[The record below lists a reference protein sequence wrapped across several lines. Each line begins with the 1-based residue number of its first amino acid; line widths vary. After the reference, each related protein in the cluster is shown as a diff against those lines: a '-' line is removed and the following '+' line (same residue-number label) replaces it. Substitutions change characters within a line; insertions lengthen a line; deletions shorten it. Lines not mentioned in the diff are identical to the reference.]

1 MKGFRMTETEVKYLS
16 GLIDADGSIG
26 FEFTNKRVYL
36 ALSLIAADSID
47 QHGFVKALPETT
59 GYGTVCEK
67 TRSVETWSKVSVW
80 KVTKAKDLEMLLP
93 RLIKH
98 MVIKGK
104 HFQRMF
110 EMWQKYRS
118 TVLDDII
125 IEQLRTF
132 VKASRADAGPVKP
145 KKHPTWAW
153 VAGYLD
159 GDGSFVYKK
168 APSQSTPRMFVQA
181 TAHENDKVSLELLHK
196 AFGGILSSRGKTCP
210 HIWDWKHS
218 LGRDNNSFALHFLTK
233 VHRHLRLKKHKVET
247 MLAVCHFRTRTD

>member
-1 MKGFRMTETEVKYLS
+1 MTETEVKYLA

-36 ALSLIAADSID
+36 ALSLISAESID
-47 QHGFVKALPETT
+47 RHGFVKSLPELT
-59 GYGTVCEK
+59 GAGTVCEK
-67 TRSVETWSKVSVW
+67 TRSVETWAKVAVW

-104 HFQRMF
+104 HFQRML
-110 EMWQKYRS
+110 EKWLEYRS
-118 TVLDDII
+118 IVLEEHI
-125 IEQLRTF
+125 IEQLRLF
-132 VKASRADAGPVKP
+132 AKMSRSDAGPVKP

-159 GDGSFVYKK
+159 GDGSFVYKQ
-168 APSQSTPRMFVQA
+168 APSHNTPRMFVQA
-181 TAHENDKVSLELLHK
+181 TAHENDKVALELLHK
-196 AFGGILSSRGKTCP
+196 AFGGNLNSRGKTCP

-218 LGRDNNSFALHFLTK
+218 LGRSNQAFAIHFLTK
-233 VHRHLRLKKHKVET
+233 VHRHIRLKKHKIET
-247 MLAVCHFRTRTD
+247 MLAACHSRTRTD